1 MNQLNEHSSKEV
13 IKLEKNHH
21 RIESL
26 IENIDNN
33 TTVRKIVKENNLMVK
48 NLDVDNLF
56 TAQYGEYTPRAIII
70 NMADSDIEFWKKS
83 KKVSKIPGALTL
95 VSSLPIIMLVYFFG
109 SHWLALIP
117 GILFLYGLFTIYLT
131 GTSDLINANVLNLN
145 DCERLNFPLVKKH
158 LTKEEYDLFLEA
170 FWDYSTTGS
179 LEAKTY
185 CLSLAE
191 SVKESIERELDN
203 AKLKNEITQEMNNHL
218 GILDEKDIINAKWGA
233 LNDVRSLSALE

>member
-1 MNQLNEHSSKEV
+1 MNQLNEQSSEE
-13 IKLEKNHH
+13 ILKLEKNHH
-21 RIESL
+21 RINSL

-33 TTVRKIVKENNLMVK
+33 TTVRKIVKEKNLMVK
-48 NLDVDNLF
+48 NLSVDNFF
-56 TAQYGEYTPRAIII
+56 TASWGYYTPRAIII

-83 KKVSKIPGALTL
+83 KKISKIPGALTL
-95 VSSLPIIMLVYFFG
+95 ISSLPIIMLVYFFG

-117 GILFLYGLFTIYLT
+117 GILFLYGLFTIHLT
-131 GTSDLINANVLNLN
+131 GKSDFLDVNTLNLN
-145 DCERLNFPLVKKH
+145 ECERLNFPLVKKY

-218 GILDEKDIINAKWGA
+218 GVLTEKDVINAKWGA
-233 LNDVRSLSALE
+233 LNDARKLSALE